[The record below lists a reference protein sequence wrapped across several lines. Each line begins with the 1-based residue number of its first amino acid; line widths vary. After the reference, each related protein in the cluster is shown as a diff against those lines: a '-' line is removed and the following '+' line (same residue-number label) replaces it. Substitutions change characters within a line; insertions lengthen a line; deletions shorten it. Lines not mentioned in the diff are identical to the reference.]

1 MSFYK
6 VDQQKP
12 SPVGQCHQL
21 KELAST
27 YDVIASQCSHWRGNP
42 FPIQRPDFAPV
53 TKEKTDCH
61 VAALLAMTVVDGTP
75 VLKLMTLPLREGHF
89 TQIREEGRTLEEYL
103 RTLSVDPAAL
113 TSQYVDLLRYVVP
126 ALTFLLLLRCVWPL
140 LTFRRE
146 PEIWAWLNLTDGTQI
161 PITHWEN
168 VIGRSKSCDVTID
181 FSTISRN
188 HAVLTRYDDGS
199 WTLLDIGS
207 KTGTFVNDRPI
218 QICAL
223 KPRDRISIGGVEM
236 QLQPITQRQEL
247 RQAEL
252 RTKAASGWD
261 SVTNLMLLT
270 ILQCLMTLGFLLK
283 GESADFPNI
292 LRGFGGIL
300 VSQWVLYIF
309 YCLIHRK
316 SFEVETIAFFLCT
329 MGMAAIATVK
339 PGEAVKQLYAM
350 ILGIVTFLFLGWS
363 LRDLERAKVVR
374 YLAVAAGVGFLVITL
389 LFGTEYYGA
398 KNWLIIGGM
407 SLQPSELSKVCFV
420 FAGASTMDRIMSR
433 RNLILFI
440 AYSVLIC
447 GLLALMNDFGT
458 ALIFFCAFLLIAYL
472 RSGSMGT
479 VALAI
484 TALGFAGVLALKIA
498 PHALNRFSTWRHVWS
513 DPLGGGY
520 QQTRALMCIASGGL
534 FGLGPEGGL
543 LQYVFAADSD
553 IAFATISEEWG
564 LLVAL
569 MMVLSVAA
577 LGFFAMRTTRVARS
591 SFYSIGGCTAAG
603 VLIIQTILNCLGTV
617 DILPFTGVTFPFLS
631 NGGTSMIGAWGL
643 LAFVKA
649 ADTRQNASFAIR
661 LQKAERGSKV

>member
-1 MSFYK
+1 MEEFLSTLA
-6 VDQQKP
+6 VDQ
-12 SPVGQCHQL
+12 
-21 KELAST
+21 
-27 YDVIASQCSHWRGNP
+27 
-42 FPIQRPDFAPV
+42 
-53 TKEKTDCH
+53 
-61 VAALLAMTVVDGTP
+61 AALSTEYIGFLRYAVP
-75 VLKLMTLPLREGHF
+75 VL
-89 TQIREEGRTLEEYL
+89 
-103 RTLSVDPAAL
+103 
-113 TSQYVDLLRYVVP
+113 
-126 ALTFLLLLRCVWPL
+126 TFILLLRCCLPL
-140 LTFRRE
+140 LTFKRE
-146 PEIWAWLNLTDGTQI
+146 PEIWAWLNMSDGSQI

-181 FSTISRN
+181 FSTVSRN

-199 WTLLDIGS
+199 WTISDAGS
-207 KTGTFVNDRPI
+207 KGGTFVNDRQI

-223 KPRDRISIGGVEM
+223 KPKDRICIGGVEM
-236 QLQPITQRQEL
+236 QLQPITQRQEV

-270 ILQCLMTLGFLLK
+270 ILQCLMFLGFLLN
-283 GESADFPNI
+283 GEREDFVSI
-292 LRGFGGIL
+292 LQGFGGIVL
-300 VSQWVLYIF
+300 CQWLLYIF
-309 YCLIHRK
+309 YCMIRRK

-339 PGEAVKQLYAM
+339 PGEAVKQLSAM
-350 ILGIVTFLFLGWS
+350 ILGVVTFLVLGWS

-374 YLAVAAGVGFLVITL
+374 YLAVAAGVGFLVVTL
-389 LFGTEYYGA
+389 VFGTEYYGA
-398 KNWLIIGGM
+398 KNWLVIGGM

-420 FAGASTMDRIMSR
+420 YAGASTMDRIMSK

-458 ALIFFCAFLLIAYL
+458 ALIFFCAFLVIAYL

-484 TALGFAGVLALKIA
+484 TALGFAGVIALKIA
-498 PHALNRFSTWRHVWS
+498 PHALQRFATWRHVWE
-513 DPLGGGY
+513 DPLVGGY

-553 IAFATISEEWG
+553 IVFATIGEEWG
-564 LLVAL
+564 LIMAVMTVLCIVAL
-569 MMVLSVAA
+569 
-577 LGFFAMRTTRVARS
+577 GIFPMRTARVARS

-603 VLIIQTILNCLGTV
+603 ILVIQTILNCLGTL
-617 DILPFTGVTFPFLS
+617 DILPFTGVTFPFVS

-649 ADTRQNASFAIR
+649 ADTRQNASFAVR
-661 LQKAERGSKV
+661 LKKNKKGE